1 MKVYTV
7 QRKDKFDYDF
17 SVMLTKC
24 GCFADKEKAKK
35 RARSVYEGMCGEY
48 EDEMLE
54 YSDKDEYEDE
64 YDGALVVEEDPENG
78 YYCIS
83 FGYEE
88 NHEVHNVAVN
98 EWELQE

>member
-1 MKVYTV
+1 MKIYTV
-7 QRKDKFDYDF
+7 QRKDKFYYDF
-17 SVMLTKC
+17 SVELKKC
-24 GCFADKEKAKK
+24 GCFKDIEEAKRKAK
-35 RARSVYEGMCGEY
+35 SVYESMCGEY

-64 YDGALVVEEDPENG
+64 DDGALYVEEDYENG
-78 YYCIS
+78 YYEIS

-88 NHEVHNVAVN
+88 DHEVHTVAVN